1 MHTPSFHPQF
11 QQGFKNPQDLLPAD
25 PNEATCQEA
34 PQQLLQHSPAHGA
47 AGGSAWSWISKQ
59 YFRTVFGTACSKIV
73 GAQTAPRAAG
83 IAQQQ
88 FHTRGVRAPPCSTHC
103 RQLSIC
109 QLHTT
114 EPPTP
119 SQSSFSSKRLEKST
133 AVSKSS
139 ATYLCAPTFDFR
151 HIASCFQNHSAQ
163 HARTHPF
170 LRALKA

>member
-1 MHTPSFHPQF
+1 MPSASPRAMHTPPFHPQF
-11 QQGFKNPQDLLPAD
+11 QQGFKNPQVLLPAD

-47 AGGSAWSWISKQ
+47 AGGSAWSCISKQ
-59 YFRTVFGTACSKIV
+59 YFRTVFGTGCSKIV

-88 FHTRGVRAPPCSTHC
+88 FHTRGVRAPPCSTHR

-114 EPPTP
+114 
-119 SQSSFSSKRLEKST
+119 
-133 AVSKSS
+133 
-139 ATYLCAPTFDFR
+139 
-151 HIASCFQNHSAQ
+151 
-163 HARTHPF
+163 THPF
-170 LRALKA
+170 PKQFFSKKVRNEHCCQQIVSNLPVRTDL